1 MAHFFSFLSKHSWP
15 KRIPFPLAMNV
26 SNVSF
31 FENPL
36 VFLTQIRERGKG
48 GGSDPKNSVEMGRW
62 GGAESFY
69 HHGSKAGRVRTL
81 GTWEH

>member
-36 VFLTQIRERGKG
+36 VFLTLKRVIPEREG
-48 GGSDPKNSVEMGRW
+48 GGGHTIKFKR
-62 GGAESFY
+62 
-69 HHGSKAGRVRTL
+69 GSKLPKFR
-81 GTWEH
+81 GTFSVFCTQDLLL